1 MQITVSAQARAS
13 LPPERATVH
22 MDLAFEGGDKQQV
35 LSQTTILAQ
44 EFSQE
49 VDRLKTTTPSPTTWS
64 AILPIATRSWRPW
77 SQDGVTLPLRHG
89 ARSPVKLKFRDFTA
103 LASFVDRWGGRDG
116 VTIHGVEWTL
126 TEDRRVLESDRIL
139 GEAVRN
145 AMQRAAVMA
154 RAAGA
159 GDVEVL
165 EIADPGFLQRPTS
178 TAEFDGVAVRSA
190 MGGALN
196 PGQGVDLQPEDVEM
210 VAVVDARFTTR

>member
-44 EFSQE
+44 EFSRE
-49 VDRLKTTTPSPTTWS
+49 VDRLKTLSPSPTTWS
-64 AILPIATRSWRPW
+64 AVLPIATRSWRPW
-77 SQDGVTLPLRHG
+77 AQDGATLPLRHG
-89 ARSPVKLKFRDFTA
+89 ARCPVKLKFRDFAA
-103 LASFVDRWGGRDG
+103 LASFVDRWGGREG
-116 VTIHGVEWTL
+116 VTIHYVEWTL
-126 TEDRRVLESDRIL
+126 TEERRASETDRVLA
-139 GEAVRN
+139 EAVRN
-145 AMQRAAVMA
+145 ATQRATVMA

-165 EIADPGFLQRPTS
+165 EIADPGFLQRPHGVG
-178 TAEFDGVAVRSA
+178 EFDGVAVRSA
-190 MGGALN
+190 MGGA
-196 PGQGVDLQPEDVEM
+196 PDAGQGVDLQPEDVEM